1 MANNVVDEIEAVES
15 KYRESKNKASEQIF
29 RADSGFDNE
38 GLKRVHQELL
48 NQNDRPL
55 ADKLHYAMYE
65 NRAVERVKQAERL
78 RSSLGEWFNASA
90 FADKIKA
97 EGDMKEA
104 DVVMPKSTAFDGVP
118 HFAVGMHYF
127 REGDNPE
134 LKEDYVRRVQQ
145 ITKEMDY
152 QVNIATNR
160 VDGMNNVIEK
170 VREKLGAD
178 IFDSLYQ
185 NKADVSLSEDAT
197 VKSDFSSRL
206 KSLKGQM
213 SGEAESPEL
222 QQRSGMK
229 LK

>member
-1 MANNVVDEIEAVES
+1 MANNVVDEIEAVNEKYHES
-15 KYRESKNKASEQIF
+15 RNKAEEKIF
-29 RADSGFDNE
+29 KADSGFDNE

-48 NQNDRPL
+48 NQNERPL

-104 DVVMPKSTAFDGVP
+104 DVVMPKSTAFDGAP
-118 HFAVGMHYF
+118 HFAVGMYF
-127 REGDNPE
+127 KDTGNPE
-134 LKEDYVRRVQQ
+134 QKDDYVKRVQQ

-178 IFDSLYQ
+178 VFDSLYQ